1 MLTNSRL
8 AARFGRDPHQFRS
21 DSPLSEDQMRVAAP
35 SIFAAGKH
43 ASRSERYTYIP
54 TVDVLRGLR
63 KEGFE
68 PFMVAQSRCRLEGK
82 SEYTKHMIRMRHAA
96 QVNARTKA
104 NEIILINSHDGAS
117 SYQMLAGVFSFVCAN
132 GLVCG
137 TVSNDIRIPHKG
149 RVQHEVIEG
158 AFRVLDDFE
167 AVDASVEE
175 MKALTLQ
182 PEEQRAYASAAL
194 ALRYGEPVEGF
205 PAAPITVTQLQEARR
220 AEDEGDALWKSFQR
234 VQENVMRGGQ
244 PGRSVQGRRLSTRRV
259 GSIDRGV
266 SLNRALWV
274 LAEEMRRLKS

>member
-1 MLTNSRL
+1 MLTHSRL
-8 AARFGRDPHQFRS
+8 AARFGRDLQQLRT
-21 DSPLSEDQMRVAAP
+21 DVPLSEDQMRVAAP
-35 SIFAAGKH
+35 SIFASGKH

-68 PFMVAQSRCRLEGK
+68 PFMVAQNRCRLEGK
-82 SEYTKHMIRMRHAA
+82 SAYTKHMIRMRHAA
-96 QVNARTKA
+96 QVNARAEA

-137 TVSNDIRIPHKG
+137 TVTNDIRIPHKG
-149 RVQHEVIEG
+149 RVEHEVIEG

-167 AVDASVEE
+167 AVDASVDG

-194 ALRYGEPVEGF
+194 ALRYGEPVEGI
-205 PAAPITVTQLQEARR
+205 PAAPITVAQLQEARR
-220 AEDEGDALWKSFQR
+220 PEDEGDTLWKSLQR
-234 VQENVMRGGQ
+234 VQENVIRGGQ
-244 PGRSVQGRRLSTRRV
+244 PGRSVQGRRLCTRRV

-274 LAEEMRRLKS
+274 LAEEMRRLKA